1 MNNKKTKINL
11 TLDCEVIRNLE
22 IDDTNIDGETVMMDI
37 ENGEY
42 YALNEV
48 GTRVWEPTK
57 EKITINNIISIL
69 LNEYDVNADQCRES
83 ILNFIERLYYD
94 DLIKIA

>member
-1 MNNKKTKINL
+1 
-11 TLDCEVIRNLE
+11 
-22 IDDTNIDGETVMMDI
+22 MMDI

-48 GTRVWEPTK
+48 GTRVWELTK

>member
-48 GTRVWEPTK
+48 GTRVWELTK

-83 ILNFIERLYYD
+83 ILNFIERLYND